1 MKHIA
6 KNFTLAHRYDEE
18 KWTLENSA
26 TLSDSLLS
34 VSRSMRALV
43 ICPME
48 PRNYWK
54 LFASA
59 RTKRIFLARL
69 EFRFL
74 VFPLEYPEIIVRKGA
89 FLILPRRN
97 VKKRKSTCSMNE
109 RASERARENERE
121 REWERMRERKR
132 EKKREGKERKEKFKK
147 NKKIT
152 KKNKK
157 KNTAWYRI
165 GSTK

>member
-1 MKHIA
+1 MKRIA

-97 VKKRKSTCSMNE
+97 VKKKKHMFNEWASE
-109 RASERARENERE
+109 RASERKWERESE
-121 REWERMRERKR
+121 REWERER
-132 EKKREGKERKEKFKK
+132 EKKRGRERREKK
-147 NKKIT
+147 N
-152 KKNKK
+152 
-157 KNTAWYRI
+157 
-165 GSTK
+165 

>member
-1 MKHIA
+1 MKRIA

-97 VKKRKSTCSMNE
+97 VKKKKHMFNEWASE
-109 RASERARENERE
+109 RASERKWERERVRENER
-121 REWERMRERKR
+121 K
-132 EKKREGKERKEKFKK
+132 KERKKEGGKGEKR
-147 NKKIT
+147 KI
-152 KKNKK
+152 KK
-157 KNTAWYRI
+157 K
-165 GSTK
+165 

>member
-121 REWERMRERKR
+121 RVRENEREKERKKRGRERR
-132 EKKREGKERKEKFKK
+132 EKK
-147 NKKIT
+147 N
-152 KKNKK
+152 
-157 KNTAWYRI
+157 
-165 GSTK
+165 

>member
-1 MKHIA
+1 MKRIA

-97 VKKRKSTCSMNE
+97 VKKKKHMFDE
-109 RASERARENERE
+109 WASEREKMRE

-132 EKKREGKERKEKFKK
+132 EKKREGKERKEKLK
-147 NKKIT
+147 NKK
-152 KKNKK
+152 
-157 KNTAWYRI
+157 
-165 GSTK
+165 